1 MPTRRMKS
9 GHWQITFKLPG
20 QPRYRKVHPEARLKS
35 DAELIETRL
44 KQRVFDGKWKPNHG
58 NELFSEFT
66 KTYLAWSHQQKKS
79 ASSDVSYIRQ
89 IMPTFG
95 HLKLG
100 QITPSYVN
108 EWWMKRA
115 GQITRQG
122 RTPAHITLNRELSQ
136 LSGIFT
142 LAIKLGK
149 LEHNPCRRIT
159 KYKVDAKRKRVL
171 TPEEERRILEV
182 LDSEFPFMG
191 NIVRLALN
199 TGMRRGEIFQMR
211 FENLDLEVRRNLRGD
226 VLSYGQ
232 IDLPGA
238 ITKSGKPRTIPLTKE
253 AREILADRAGEPYAV
268 VFNEISPTYA
278 SKLFGHACRVTRVA
292 GAVFHSLRHTFGTR
306 LIDRNV
312 NPVVVKEILGHSS
325 LKQTEDYIH
334 IDDTLKQRAV
344 HALSEPPAEVH
355 DIAVAKSVVGGE
367 KH

>member
-1 MPTRRMKS
+1 MPIRKMKS

-35 DAELIETRL
+35 DVELIETRL

-66 KTYLAWSHQQKKS
+66 KTYLAWSKQHKKS
-79 ASSDVSYIRQ
+79 YVFDKLFIEQV
-89 IMPTFG
+89 MPAFG

-100 QITPSYVN
+100 QVTPETVQT
-108 EWWMKRA
+108 WWTARA

-122 RTPAHITLNRELSQ
+122 RTPAHVTLNRELSQ
-136 LSGIFT
+136 FSGIFT

-182 LDSEFPFMG
+182 LDVEYPSIRG
-191 NIVRLALN
+191 IVRLALL
-199 TGMRRGEIFQMR
+199 TGMRRGEIFQLR
-211 FENLDLEVRRNLRGD
+211 FENINLEIQRNLRGE

-253 AREILADRAGEPYAV
+253 AREILADRVGEPYTT
-268 VFNEISPTYA
+268 VFNAVTASHA
-278 SKLFGHACRVTRVA
+278 SKIFAYACRVARVT
-292 GAVFHSLRHTFGTR
+292 GVVFHSLRHTFATR
-306 LIDRNV
+306 LAARGVHPAVI
-312 NPVVVKEILGHSS
+312 KEILGHSS
-325 LKQTEDYIH
+325 MQQTDVYVH
-334 IDDTLKQRAV
+334 PDDRSKHMAV
-344 HALSEPPAEVH
+344 QSLSEPPAEVH
-355 DIAVAKSVVGGE
+355 DISVAKSVA
-367 KH
+367 K